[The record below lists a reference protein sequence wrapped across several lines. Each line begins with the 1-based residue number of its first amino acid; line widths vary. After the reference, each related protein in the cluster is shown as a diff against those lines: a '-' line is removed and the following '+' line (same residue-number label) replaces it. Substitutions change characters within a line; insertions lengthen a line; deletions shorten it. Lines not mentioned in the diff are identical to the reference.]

1 MDVREKTA
9 IETVQEWISV
19 KDKLPEKDGQ
29 YLIFTTQYFTPDH
42 IDEIDHK
49 DGIEISGYCKRYG
62 FLSENGLHAKYW
74 RDIPQPPKGDKHME
88 NLENPYNEYIV
99 ETEITFIKDEPKS
112 KKEIK
117 DLLGADHVTIKS
129 IKTFYHDARER
140 KSKMR
145 KNKKTTNVGTF
156 QNMKVKD
163 LKNILNGL
171 PDDMPII
178 IPVIDEDDTNH
189 IYGFRYVRTAGILE
203 CDYEKD
209 RKVLYLG
216 SSVDK
221 MDIANQISR
230 SGRDVSVNEILY

>member
-1 MDVREKTA
+1 
-9 IETVQEWISV
+9 
-19 KDKLPEKDGQ
+19 
-29 YLIFTTQYFTPDH
+29 
-42 IDEIDHK
+42 
-49 DGIEISGYCKRYG
+49 
-62 FLSENGLHAKYW
+62 
-74 RDIPQPPKGDKHME
+74 ME

-99 ETEITFIKDEPKS
+99 ETEITFIKDKPKS

-117 DLLGADHVTIKS
+117 DLLGADHVAIKS

-171 PDDMPII
+171 PDDMSII

-189 IYGFRYVRTAGILE
+189 IYGFRRVRTAGILE

-216 SSVDK
+216 SSVYK
-221 MDIANQISR
+221 MDITNQISR
-230 SGRDVSVNEILY
+230 SGRNVSVNEILY